1 MSRTICRVFAAGCAL
16 VALGCSSNSGNNSGT
31 SDAFISASV
40 NGVTFTATTGLQAH
54 SGSNALVFSGF
65 DANQT
70 QEILVT
76 VTGVTGTGTY
86 QLTGT
91 SVAEYTT
98 GGLPQWSS
106 GSSGGSGTVTV
117 NSLTAT
123 GAKGTFSFVGGA
135 VGGTGA
141 TGSKSVSSGT
151 FNVTF

>member
-1 MSRTICRVFAAGCAL
+1 MSRTVGRVFAAGCAAA
-16 VALGCSSNSGNNSGT
+16 ALGCSSSSSNAGGT

-54 SGSNALVFSGF
+54 YGFNALVFSGF

-70 QEILVT
+70 QEILFT

-86 QLTGT
+86 PLGGT

-106 GSSGGSGTVTV
+106 GSSGGSGTITI

-123 GAKGTFSFVGGA
+123 GAQGTFSFVGGA

-141 TGSKSVSSGT
+141 TGSKTVSSGT